1 MRDVM
6 RDGDGNSKEGV
17 LRISVLVT
25 SSPHNG
31 DVHSAFIPHF
41 LDSLLVGR
49 GEYFVGCA
57 VDSWMVDRGWRGGD
71 GRTRG
76 ECILIKGEVFSF
88 SRNVVVSPHHRN
100 GGSSFGL
107 HLAFVGTLASASRS
121 HLPNGSG
128 TRENDRRRRGNGS
141 I

>member
-1 MRDVM
+1 M
-6 RDGDGNSKEGV
+6 RDGGVKSKEGV

-31 DVHSAFIPHF
+31 DVHSAFVPHF
-41 LDSLLVGR
+41 LDSVFIGC
-49 GEYFVGCA
+49 GKYFVGCA
-57 VDSWMVDRGWRGGD
+57 IDSWMVNHGWRSGD
-71 GRTRG
+71 GRARG
-76 ECILIKGEVFSF
+76 KYIRIQKRSFSF
-88 SRNVVVSPHHRN
+88 SKGVVVSSHHGN
-100 GGSSFGL
+100 GRSSFGL
-107 HLAFVGTLASASRS
+107 YLAFVGTLASASRP